1 MKFLG
6 SIFAYL
12 AMAFVLAWG
21 ILQAFHGN
29 FWLLAIGVLGYM
41 TLLIKLGCL
50 PPKGSH

>member
-6 SIFAYL
+6 ATLAYG

-21 ILQAFHGN
+21 MLQAFNGN